1 MTIPANSDLAEAA
14 SQRSLRERGF
24 SLIELAVVL
33 VIVATAIAGFLAVL
47 TPQLAM
53 VSYRQTS
60 TQLAEVSDAIVAFAM
75 VNRRLPCPATAA
87 SAGREAFCTNATGV
101 CAPVVF
107 VPPATG
113 RGRCAAAQNASFVP
127 AATLG
132 IGGLRPI
139 DNLLPDAWTYPIRY
153 VTNTVTNVTTNN
165 TDVGLGCAAGANTCF
180 PFTQFNGLWNAYYNP
195 TVAPPPSSLFVCASA
210 TGINAVNCNTATQLS
225 NPAFV
230 VYSTGAN
237 GTGTLALTDV
247 DELANINADSVFVS
261 HDKTEPGAAN
271 GAFDDLFRWVTV
283 PQLLQKMSANGVFSP

>member
-1 MTIPANSDLAEAA
+1 MKIPANSDLTHAA
-14 SQRSLRERGF
+14 PQRSLRERGF

-33 VIVATAIAGFLAVL
+33 VIVATAITAFLAVL

-87 SAGREAFCTNATGV
+87 SAGQEAFCTNATGA
-101 CAPVVF
+101 CGAVVF
-107 VPPATG
+107 VAPASG

-139 DNLLPDAWTYPIRY
+139 DNLLPDAWAYPIRY
-153 VTNTVTNVTTNN
+153 VTNTVTNVGTNN
-165 TDVGLGCAAGANTCF
+165 PDVGLGCAAGANTCY

-195 TVAPPPSSLFVCASA
+195 TVAPTSTLFVCASA
-210 TGINAVNCNTATQLS
+210 TGINAVNCNTATPLS

-237 GTGTLALTDV
+237 GTGTLAVADV